1 MLNLTREKDEIFAT
15 VIVETKLVQF
25 KSGLLQLVLMKK
37 FFNVNIEVKL
47 GEPVV
52 CITSFLCG
60 HENKKGEE
68 ICNDKYKEVYGCPA
82 SSSHCSAFDL

>member
-1 MLNLTREKDEIFAT
+1 MLGLTRENDEIFAT

-52 CITSFLCG
+52 CIT
-60 HENKKGEE
+60 
-68 ICNDKYKEVYGCPA
+68 
-82 SSSHCSAFDL
+82 